1 MNPFFLREKPSG
13 DEVGQDRMLP
23 LGESRFSTMYASDIL
38 LAFHPLSRK
47 ASSPRLSR
55 GVRDCS
61 LFMPKG
67 GRWFSSN
74 SDIWKIYPS
83 PEVGILKN
91 YPPPP
96 VYVTGP
102 KCNPLP
108 PPPSPQDATC
118 LRLRNC
124 VQHVFFCKGEESLS
138 ALCFVKNYLCSMMM
152 RLSPVLKDLI

>member
-1 MNPFFLREKPSG
+1 MYFIEKPSQSIELRTEFY
-13 DEVGQDRMLP
+13 DEQSSLIKSRVLSKVLGMLSH
-23 LGESRFSTMYASDIL
+23 L
-38 LAFHPLSRK
+38 
-47 ASSPRLSR
+47 
-55 GVRDCS
+55 RDCS

-67 GRWFSSN
+67 GSVIFKQFRHM
-74 SDIWKIYPS
+74 
-83 PEVGILKN
+83 KN
-91 YPPPP
+91 LPLPGSGYFKKLPPPP

-124 VQHVFFCKGEESLS
+124 VQHVFWPVADKPKSIAIDFCIKRRRISECSV
-138 ALCFVKNYLCSMMM
+138 LCQKLPCSMMM